1 VGTEWLLDG
10 RVFRIV
16 RQVATNQ
23 FVAHDLKFG
32 VEHIL
37 TESEILTQFANHE
50 LSFAEAGDE
59 ANPRTDRPTSLPPI
73 ELSAHERRALEQRWQ
88 AIEPLTHLGRKPTL
102 EEIRDRAM
110 ELAQQSE
117 PCSPRTLRRLLETWN
132 RSGGNRLALIPRHG
146 RKGGRGKSRRHGLL
160 QRFPQLSK
168 FVNQG
173 LKDVYLTTARRPAAA
188 VVRRVL
194 DDLQRH
200 NARVSAARAIP
211 IPRPSSLARAVA
223 RRIRQFDPWELD
235 RARWGRRIADQRNRP
250 TRRQCLANRILERVE
265 VDHSL
270 LKVVV
275 GTQAG
280 PLGQPWLTVLIDYH
294 SRMIT
299 GFCLGFEPPS
309 YAVIMEAI
317 RQAILPKTALI
328 ERFPRIRGTWP
339 CYGIPERIVCDRGAD
354 LTSKDLEHAAFH
366 LGIELDFMPPRSPHL
381 KGTVES
387 FFDNLNDQLLS
398 TLPGRTFR
406 SWEKRADYQPDD
418 GPLLP
423 YESLLEIIHLHLV
436 DVYAQEK
443 HPVIAQT
450 RWEVWQQSAK
460 QFPPGLPTSP
470 DELVVL
476 LAKTTERSLSSRGI
490 ELRGMLYMSDEVMA
504 LRAQLAALNLSTD
517 RLTIRY
523 NPWDLGA
530 IWVLNPQDRRYIK
543 ATSVDSALCGMTEYQ
558 WRVLKRAVRDRF
570 DDPDHLLSLAASR
583 NAIRDVAEAAMT
595 KPSRKRRLRA
605 ARFLQ
610 KHPEKQTAM
619 NPAAESEGD
628 WHSISEAAV
637 DHPARLPP
645 HLDSSGIQ
653 PSPGA
658 VPEPAD
664 PPLDTDSKPVN
675 VEDWEV
681 SS

>member
-1 VGTEWLLDG
+1 M
-10 RVFRIV
+10 RVF
-16 RQVATNQ
+16 
-23 FVAHDLKFG
+23 
-32 VEHIL
+32 
-37 TESEILTQFANHE
+37 
-50 LSFAEAGDE
+50 
-59 ANPRTDRPTSLPPI
+59 
-73 ELSAHERRALEQRWQ
+73 
-88 AIEPLTHLGRKPTL
+88 
-102 EEIRDRAM
+102 
-110 ELAQQSE
+110 
-117 PCSPRTLRRLLETWN
+117 
-132 RSGGNRLALIPRHG
+132 
-146 RKGGRGKSRRHGLL
+146 L
-160 QRFPQLSK
+160 QRRPLPSR
-168 FVNQG
+168 VP
-173 LKDVYLTTARRPAAA
+173 VPWRARWPDGSGN
-188 VVRRVL
+188 L
-194 DDLQRH
+194 ILG
-200 NARVSAARAIP
+200 S
-211 IPRPSSLARAVA
+211 
-223 RRIRQFDPWELD
+223 LD
-235 RARWGRRIADQRNRP
+235 RARWGQRIADQRNRP
-250 TRRQCLANRILERVE
+250 SRRQRLATRILERVE

-275 GTQAG
+275 GTEAG
-280 PLGQPWLTVLIDYH
+280 PLGQPWLTVLIDYY

-317 RQAILPKTALI
+317 RQAILPKTALT

-339 CYGIPERIVCDRGAD
+339 CYGIPQRIVCDRGAD
-354 LTSKDLEHAAFH
+354 LTSKDLEQAAFH

-423 YESLLEIIHLHLV
+423 YETLLEIIHLHLV

-443 HPVIAQT
+443 HPVLAHS
-450 RWEVWQQSAK
+450 RWEVWQESASE
-460 QFPPGLPTSP
+460 FPPALPASP

-490 ELRGMLYMSDEVMA
+490 ELRGMFYMSDDVMA
-504 LRAQLAALNLSTD
+504 LRAQLAAQNLSTD

-595 KPSRKRRLRA
+595 KPSRKRRLRT

-610 KHPEKQTAM
+610 KHPEKQTPM
-619 NPAAESEGD
+619 NSGIQSDGD
-628 WHSISEAAV
+628 WHSISETAV
-637 DHPARLPP
+637 DPARLLP
-645 HLDSSGIQ
+645 HLDSLGTQ

-658 VPEPAD
+658 APVPPD
-664 PPLDTDSKPVN
+664 PPPDTDPKPAN